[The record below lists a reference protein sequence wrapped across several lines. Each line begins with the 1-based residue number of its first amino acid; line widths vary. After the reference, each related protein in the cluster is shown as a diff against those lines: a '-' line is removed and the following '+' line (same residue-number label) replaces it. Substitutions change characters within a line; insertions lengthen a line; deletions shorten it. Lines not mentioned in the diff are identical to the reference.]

1 MAEGARLESVF
12 TSDRNAGSNPA
23 FSAICPQM
31 SQRDVAFATF
41 FHPTTL
47 KIDTKREKVWK
58 DSYAL
63 S

>member
-1 MAEGARLESVF
+1 
-12 TSDRNAGSNPA
+12 
-23 FSAICPQM
+23 M